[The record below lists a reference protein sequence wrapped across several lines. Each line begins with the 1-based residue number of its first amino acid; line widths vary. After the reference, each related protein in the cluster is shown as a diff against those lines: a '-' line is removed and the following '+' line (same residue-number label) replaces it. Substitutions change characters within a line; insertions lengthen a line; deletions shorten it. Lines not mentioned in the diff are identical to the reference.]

1 MELPKEFQLLA
12 IALGLG
18 LLVGLQRERT
28 VAGIAGFRTF
38 PIVAIFGTLCG
49 ILAAPYGGWT
59 VAAGLLATA
68 AIVIVGNVA
77 KWHAGQVDPGLTT
90 EMALLAMFVIGA
102 YLATGH
108 AAVAVVV
115 TATLAVLLHLKP
127 QLHGLAQRIGDKDFR
142 AIMQF
147 VVIALVI
154 LPVLPDAKFGPF
166 GVLNPHRIWWMVV
179 LISGISLAGYVAY
192 KWLGDRGGAIAG
204 GLLGGLI
211 SSTATTASYAR
222 RSREAHGSPAL
233 IATVIML
240 ASSIVFIRVII
251 AVAIV
256 VPQQLLAIAPPLAVM
271 FGVMALLSV
280 VVWFRARR
288 QQITLPEQTN
298 PTELKSALVFT
309 VLFTLVLLAVG
320 AAKEYLGSR
329 GLYGVAVL
337 SGLTDMDAITLSTS
351 QIIGAG
357 QLDTTTGWRLILV
370 GSLANLVF
378 KAATV
383 SVLGTRELA
392 WRIWA
397 LFLAALAA
405 GGAVLVFWP
414 G

>member
-1 MELPKEFQLLA
+1 MALPQEFQLLA
-12 IALGLG
+12 ISLGLG
-18 LLVGLQRERT
+18 LLVGFQRERA
-28 VAGIAGFRTF
+28 VSGIAGFRTF

-49 ILAAPYGGWT
+49 LLASSFGGWT

-68 AIVIVGNVA
+68 ALVIVGNVA
-77 KWHAGQVDPGLTT
+77 KWRAGQIDPGLTT

-102 YLATGH
+102 YLAVGH
-108 AAVAVVV
+108 AALAVVV

-154 LPVLPDAKFGPF
+154 LPVLPDEQFGPF

-192 KWLGDRGGAIAG
+192 KWLGDRGGAFAG

-211 SSTATTASYAR
+211 SSTATTVSYAR
-222 RSREAHGSPAL
+222 RSREASGSPAL
-233 IATVIML
+233 LAVVIML
-240 ASSIVFIRVII
+240 ASSIVFVRIII

-271 FGVMALLSV
+271 FCVMALLSTLL
-280 VVWFRARR
+280 WSRSRHHR
-288 QQITLPEQTN
+288 ITLQEQAN

-309 VLFTLVLLAVG
+309 VLFALVLLAVG
-320 AAKEYLGSR
+320 AAKEYLGAR

-351 QIIGAG
+351 QLASTGHV
-357 QLDTTTGWRLILV
+357 DPTTAWRLILV
-370 GSLANLVF
+370 AALSNLVF

-383 SVLGTRELA
+383 TALGTRELA
-392 WRIWA
+392 WRIWS
-397 LFLAALAA
+397 LFLVALAV

-414 G
+414 S